1 MENEIPNMERL
12 LVHKEFS
19 SSSSASPSCLND
31 GSSSGN
37 GSPRPFVDPP
47 LWGSLGVISSHA
59 YKNDS
64 ISMAFNNKA
73 PLLSGGDLK
82 ESMFPFKAF
91 LNPLAKVN
99 ASNPSSPSS
108 QCSSSSA
115 SRVPSNLTLFW
126 QEPEEKNPS
135 TMDLL
140 GMDTICES
148 IASSTNNHLTQHSHV
163 LRRPGSQ
170 WPATDR
176 SLDHPSDRSSS
187 RVFDHSCYGFSNTK
201 PHPLKYTVRRSTASK
216 KERRLT
222 SSSSLS
228 SSGKLFR
235 GVRQRHWGK
244 WVAEIRLP
252 RNRTR
257 VWLGTFD
264 TAEEAALAYDT
275 AAYMLRGDFAHLNFP
290 DLKHELVKGNRP
302 LHSTTAA
309 LLEAK
314 IRTISQGVSLR
325 KKLHRGSLP
334 KSVVNKEG
342 FTSECPS
349 ASSPKDPKGS
359 EWQLEFEARVVG
371 SDMMSLSKKTQ
382 EAIASAGADA
392 DAVQLSRMPSLDM
405 EIIWD
410 AILVSDS

>member
-1 MENEIPNMERL
+1 MENEIPYMERL
-12 LVHKEFS
+12 LVHKQFS
-19 SSSSASPSCLND
+19 SSAASSSCFNN

-37 GSPRPFVDPP
+37 GSPRSLVDPF
-47 LWGSLGVISSHA
+47 LWGALGTISSHA
-59 YKNDS
+59 YQNDS
-64 ISMAFNNKA
+64 ISNASTDKV
-73 PLLSGGDLK
+73 PLSCGGDLK

-91 LNPLAKVN
+91 LNPLAKIT
-99 ASNPSSPSS
+99 APNPPSPSS
-108 QCSSSSA
+108 QGSSSST
-115 SRVPSNLTLFW
+115 SRVPSDLTLSW
-126 QEPEEKNPS
+126 QEPEKKTPS

-140 GMDTICES
+140 GMDTISES
-148 IASSTNNHLTQHSHV
+148 MASSTNNHLTQHGYV
-163 LRRPGSQ
+163 LWRPGSD
-170 WPATDR
+170 WPTTDR
-176 SLDHPSDRSSS
+176 SLDHLSDRSSS
-187 RVFDHSCYGFSNTK
+187 RGSGDSCYWLGNTK
-201 PHPLKYTVRRSTASK
+201 IQPMKYTVRRSMASK
-216 KERRLT
+216 KEHRST
-222 SSSSLS
+222 SSSSIS

-290 DLKHELVKGNRP
+290 DLKHELVKGNRS
-302 LHSTTAA
+302 LNSTTAA

-314 IRTISQGVSLR
+314 IRTISQGASSR
-325 KKLHRGSLP
+325 KKLHGGSPP
-334 KSVVNKEG
+334 KSVTNKEE
-342 FTSECPS
+342 FASESPS
-349 ASSPKDPKGS
+349 TSSPKDPMGS

-371 SDMMSLSKKTQ
+371 SEMMSMSKKTQ
-382 EAIASAGADA
+382 EAVVSASADA

-405 EIIWD
+405 EMIWD